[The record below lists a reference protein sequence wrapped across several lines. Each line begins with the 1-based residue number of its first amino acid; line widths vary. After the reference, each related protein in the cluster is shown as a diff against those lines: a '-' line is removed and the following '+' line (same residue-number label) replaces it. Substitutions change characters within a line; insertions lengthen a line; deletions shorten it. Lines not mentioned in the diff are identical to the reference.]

1 MMVSLSTDREI
12 IYTYTDYTLLFTHRL
27 IKTVLMLLFFPT
39 PETLKPRQNGDKEN
53 TPYSTLFTSDKIY
66 AFIFWEL
73 LFLCVIITH

>member
-1 MMVSLSTDREI
+1 
-12 IYTYTDYTLLFTHRL
+12 
-27 IKTVLMLLFFPT
+27 MLLFFPT